1 MISIGKS
8 SNVLERTEVNT
19 EASVSERQQYN
30 ARVNSDFAGN
40 SISND
45 LMRNYA
51 EKGLLFEES
60 LREEEVRDSYQY
72 EAEDIDVT
80 PSPTTMQFTLENDDY
95 EEDEQDPRDELIQRL
110 LEYQKYKIASAVLED
125 CSDENLYIPRKGAG
139 TSLFPIEKREKE
151 LEALSVLDLM
161 SAFAEVLKK
170 KAAMPR
176 KNSYEIE
183 KLECTVEEK
192 IVFLRSVLVD
202 RRDCRF
208 FEFVNENMSNV
219 EIACCFLAI
228 LELVKQGE
236 AVIQQNAL
244 FGDIFVVKK
253 DKPEE
258 LGGS

>member
-1 MISIGKS
+1 
-8 SNVLERTEVNT
+8 
-19 EASVSERQQYN
+19 
-30 ARVNSDFAGN
+30 
-40 SISND
+40 
-45 LMRNYA
+45 
-51 EKGLLFEES
+51 
-60 LREEEVRDSYQY
+60 
-72 EAEDIDVT
+72 
-80 PSPTTMQFTLENDDY
+80 
-95 EEDEQDPRDELIQRL
+95 
-110 LEYQKYKIASAVLED
+110 VLED